1 MANTLQ
7 VINPIWQYSSLP
19 GTMPWLRGDAQK
31 TGTENFFKE
40 TAGQTYTVGDLVY
53 LDSNGTVALCTNSSN
68 NLNSAIAGQAET
80 PATGVTGA
88 PVLIR
93 AIRRDDIFRMSV
105 WHSTAASAVLALT
118 QLGVVYRVRYD
129 TAALVA
135 GTGGKWVVDIE
146 NTTIEDTTHALGKVQ
161 VVGFYQGEVF
171 TNDSPSKSVQPS
183 VNSGAFTDI
192 YGQVLVKFIDFTI
205 ETDGGN
211 IVRNLQFG

>member
-1 MANTLQ
+1 MANTLA

-31 TGTENFFKE
+31 TGTENYFKE
-40 TAGQTYTVGDLVY
+40 TAGQTYTVGDLIY

-80 PATGVTGA
+80 PATGVTGT
-88 PVLIR
+88 PVLLR
-93 AIRRDDIFRMSV
+93 AIRRDDVFRMSV

-129 TAALVA
+129 TAALPA
-135 GTGGKWVVDIE
+135 GTAGKWVVDIE
-146 NTTIEDTTHALGKVQ
+146 NTTVEDATTALARVQ
-161 VVGFYQGEVF
+161 VVGFYQGRVF
-171 TNDSPSKSVQPS
+171 TNDSPSKEVDPS

-192 YGQVLVKFIDFTI
+192 YGQVLVKFLDFSI
-205 ETDGGN
+205 ASDGSPFTR
-211 IVRNLQFG
+211 VLQFG